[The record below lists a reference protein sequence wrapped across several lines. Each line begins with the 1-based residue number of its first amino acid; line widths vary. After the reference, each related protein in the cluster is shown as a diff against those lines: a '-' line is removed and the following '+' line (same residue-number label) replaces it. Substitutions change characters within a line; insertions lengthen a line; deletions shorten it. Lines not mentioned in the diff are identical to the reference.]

1 VGNITLLDM
10 LGAALIAGFL
20 LMIVSFSNARMN
32 ETLFTTGNDLVVQE
46 ELVTLVRT
54 VEKDFRRIGYCR
66 DQVKIPD
73 QSKAIIAAGP
83 SSLSFQTDVDN
94 DGIVDTLSYYLG
106 SVADLSV
113 TPNPRDR
120 MLYRK
125 LNGYGALPM
134 NIGLTCFTIH
144 YFDINNDSIATPVAD
159 PSAIHQVE
167 IDVRLESTR
176 PYNETY
182 SYVAWRQLR
191 LRSRNVEGR

>member
-1 VGNITLLDM
+1 MGNITLLDM

-20 LMIVSFSNARMN
+20 LMIVSHSNGRMN

-46 ELVTLVRT
+46 QLVSLVQT

-66 DQVKIPD
+66 DQVKLPD
-73 QSKAIIAAGP
+73 PSKAIIAAGP

-106 SVADLSV
+106 TVDDLSV

-144 YFDINNDSIATPVAD
+144 YYDVNNDSIAAPVAD
-159 PSAIHQVE
+159 PSTIHQVE
-167 IDVRLESTR
+167 IDVRLESTV
-176 PYNETY
+176 PYDKAY

-191 LRSRNVEGR
+191 LRSRNIEGR